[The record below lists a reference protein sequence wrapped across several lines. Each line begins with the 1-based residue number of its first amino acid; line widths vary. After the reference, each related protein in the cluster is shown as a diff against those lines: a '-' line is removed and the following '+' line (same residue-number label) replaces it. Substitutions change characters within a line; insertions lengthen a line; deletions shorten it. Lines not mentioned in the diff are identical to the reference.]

1 VRLYYK
7 QQHKERDVFMMNQE
21 QLEKYNEL
29 ERLVDKAMRHSKWP
43 NSRLEDMAERYMHKM
58 EQLENGVEPYQLD

>member
-1 VRLYYK
+1 
-7 QQHKERDVFMMNQE
+7 MMNQE

-29 ERLVDKAMRHSKWP
+29 ERLVDKAMRHSQWP
-43 NSRLEDMAERYMHKM
+43 NSRLEDMAERYMYKM